1 MPFFRVMFTSLRL
14 IRPQWWRCHVVRGP
28 CPSVVPP
35 WLLSPGLSW
44 GGAIEVSRWLPWV
57 SEEEKKKKQ
66 DWSSRGIFSENM
78 VWNHVW
84 WYGCDIIF
92 WLLDVIRDGT
102 SGLCCE
108 HTWGISHNMV
118 SEVLWICN
126 PSGNS
131 PSRKETEVIGGQRR
145 MSNRSSEQNRE
156 EANRMANTPRATFS
170 IQPPEP
176 FRFFQPASKRHRTEL
191 QDMHPGAVQC
201 QGATHPLSALRDHGK
216 SWKQTCL
223 FLEVELSYW
232 SSPTSLG
239 ILCSYLTPDLLTLLF
254 I

>member
-1 MPFFRVMFTSLRL
+1 
-14 IRPQWWRCHVVRGP
+14 
-28 CPSVVPP
+28 
-35 WLLSPGLSW
+35 
-44 GGAIEVSRWLPWV
+44 
-57 SEEEKKKKQ
+57 
-66 DWSSRGIFSENM
+66 M

-92 WLLDVIRDGT
+92 WLLDVIRDRT

-176 FRFFQPASKRHRTEL
+176 FRFFQPASKRHGTER
-191 QDMHPGAVQC
+191 QDMHSGAVQC

-223 FLEVELSYW
+223 RNIPREV
-232 SSPTSLG
+232 G
-239 ILCSYLTPDLLTLLF
+239 DDQ
-254 I
+254 